1 MFYGEGGVADTDES
15 RLIVIGSGVAG
26 LAAALAG
33 AERRVPVLLITA
45 GEPVAGSSWWAQGG
59 IAAAVGADDSADL
72 HYNDTMAVGVELNSC
87 EAVHV
92 LTEEGRRLV
101 QGLVDTGVPFDG
113 NGDGPELGLEA
124 GHHMRRIL
132 HAGGGATGAVLSD
145 ALLDRALQHR
155 RVSILPNTPID
166 HLLVEDGRV
175 VGVTS
180 RNKQY
185 RGKAVI
191 LATGGYAGLW
201 GRSTNPRGNRGI
213 GLMLAWWAGAH
224 LADLEFVQ
232 FHPTALNLPGAPAYL
247 LSEALRG
254 DGALLV
260 DSAGKQIVNPLLA
273 RDVVAR
279 AVARHLKTSGPVYL
293 TLRHL
298 DPSVKDGFLSISEG
312 LAKYG
317 LDLARDLIPVAP
329 AAHYCMGGIRTDV
342 DGRSTLPG
350 LYAAGE
356 VACTGVQGANRLA
369 SNSLLECLVFGR
381 RAALAAIHDE
391 PDSHAA
397 WPLVGM
403 PDDGRRTTDDSLRTS
418 QSSSAVPPIYIM
430 EEQLGERLDLDLGVE
445 RTASELEKLVSD
457 LPDPYNVDSASTM
470 PTGQLVAALAAHSAL
485 LRTESRGAHYR
496 SDYPETKPEWRGRI
510 TWLNRPQPQFEEV
523 PLCN

>member
-1 MFYGEGGVADTDES
+1 
-15 RLIVIGSGVAG
+15 
-26 LAAALAG
+26 
-33 AERRVPVLLITA
+33 
-45 GEPVAGSSWWAQGG
+45 
-59 IAAAVGADDSADL
+59 
-72 HYNDTMAVGVELNSC
+72 
-87 EAVHV
+87 
-92 LTEEGRRLV
+92 
-101 QGLVDTGVPFDG
+101 
-113 NGDGPELGLEA
+113 
-124 GHHMRRIL
+124 
-132 HAGGGATGAVLSD
+132 
-145 ALLDRALQHR
+145 
-155 RVSILPNTPID
+155 
-166 HLLVEDGRV
+166 
-175 VGVTS
+175 
-180 RNKQY
+180 
-185 RGKAVI
+185 
-191 LATGGYAGLW
+191 
-201 GRSTNPRGNRGI
+201 
-213 GLMLAWWAGAH
+213 MLAWWAGAH

-391 PDSHAA
+391 PAAHAE
-397 WPLVGM
+397 WPLVAVPG
-403 PDDGRRTTDDSLRTS
+403 DDQRDTANVGRP
-418 QSSSAVPPIYIM
+418 SSVVPPIYIM

-445 RTASELEKLVSD
+445 RTASELEKLISD
-457 LPDPYNVDSASTM
+457 LPDPYNMDSTSTM
-470 PTGQLVAALAAHSAL
+470 PTGQLVAALAARSAL
-485 LRTESRGAHYR
+485 IRTESRGAHYR

-510 TWLNRPQPQFEEV
+510 TWLHEPQPQFEEV

>member
-1 MFYGEGGVADTDES
+1 MFYGEGGIADTDES

-124 GHHMRRIL
+124 GHGMRRIL

-175 VGVTS
+175 VGVIS

-191 LATGGYAGLW
+191 LGTGGYAGLW

-298 DPSVKDGFLSISEG
+298 DPSVKDGF
-312 LAKYG
+312 
-317 LDLARDLIPVAP
+317 
-329 AAHYCMGGIRTDV
+329 
-342 DGRSTLPG
+342 
-350 LYAAGE
+350 
-356 VACTGVQGANRLA
+356 
-369 SNSLLECLVFGR
+369 
-381 RAALAAIHDE
+381 
-391 PDSHAA
+391 
-397 WPLVGM
+397 
-403 PDDGRRTTDDSLRTS
+403 
-418 QSSSAVPPIYIM
+418 
-430 EEQLGERLDLDLGVE
+430 
-445 RTASELEKLVSD
+445 
-457 LPDPYNVDSASTM
+457 
-470 PTGQLVAALAAHSAL
+470 
-485 LRTESRGAHYR
+485 
-496 SDYPETKPEWRGRI
+496 
-510 TWLNRPQPQFEEV
+510 PQHQ
-523 PLCN
+523 